1 MDFIYVLFQD
11 YISDVK
17 WIYVNEN
24 MLKFSLVRQCPGL
37 QLDDYETIHVNY
49 KKDNTEANLGMF
61 ISDTPGYR

>member
-1 MDFIYVLFQD
+1 
-11 YISDVK
+11 
-17 WIYVNEN
+17 